1 MTALCRKSLMS
12 GRTIMM
18 TKSKFAVIAALAVSA
33 AAPAYAQSVDR
44 IGSPLPYYYDS
55 AGGQIRGSWSAPA
68 ASATRH
74 VGAPLRLQNRR

>member
-1 MTALCRKSLMS
+1 MS

-18 TKSKFAVIAALAVSA
+18 TKSKFALIAAALAVSA
-33 AAPAYAQSVDR
+33 VLPAHAQSIDR

-55 AGGQIRGSWSAPA
+55 TGGQIRGSWSAPA

-74 VGAPLRLQNRR
+74 VGRPLRLQNRQ